1 VKLQNVEITVR
12 CGGIYVGSLVA
23 VLKDGSV
30 TNCDISGVNIME
42 PVDTSSEFSYST
54 YEVTVDDV
62 IGEIRGT
69 NEFIYG
75 ITATKIDISKDEF
88 NHFNVPVNY
97 NNSANHQPRGLRYE
111 VTIPAQLPIG
121 EDGVGSAS
129 LSVSSLRIPS
139 STVVKVYVH
148 GDFRLEHQADSA
160 ITLRYILKNGEGT
173 VLENDDC
180 VGEFTMDD
188 YYNYNQIW
196 LTARVVDQAP
206 YSGSYLDT
214 LTFTYGLEAIA

>member
-1 VKLQNVEITVR
+1 MKLQNVEITVR

-121 EDGVGSAS
+121 E
-129 LSVSSLRIPS
+129 
-139 STVVKVYVH
+139 
-148 GDFRLEHQADSA
+148 
-160 ITLRYILKNGEGT
+160 
-173 VLENDDC
+173 
-180 VGEFTMDD
+180 FTMDD

-206 YSGSYLDT
+206 YSGSYSDT